1 MDRESQ
7 RADRTVWTDWA
18 DADLVAAN
26 AEGRVTPAQRAMIIG
41 NSPPVWWPLL
51 IVAGWVLVIAGC
63 VLGVLAANAMDHID
77 GPGFLGS
84 VFALAFVVIC
94 VLLLP
99 AMVMVMG
106 GVLVAEGGKRC
117 EKRREHREHRRWHR
131 RRAAALAAPRI
142 GGALGRIVQ
151 VAEQADE
158 RREARVGEQPVPVAE
173 GAPPLP
179 PPGPYRLCWLE
190 SIRRGAGPLLLSAE
204 PVDSEEAER
213 VTEQGASCS
222 GRTPSARAMP
232 D

>member
-41 NSPPVWWPLL
+41 NSRVPLVWWPLL
-51 IVAGWVLVIAGC
+51 IVAGWVLIIAGF
-63 VLGVLAANAMDHID
+63 VLAVLAVNAMDHAD
-77 GPGFLGS
+77 DRGFLGS

-106 GVLVAEGGKRC
+106 GLLVAEGGKRC
-117 EKRREHREHRRWHR
+117 EKRREHRELRRWRR

-142 GGALGRIVQ
+142 GAAMGRIVQ

-179 PPGPYRLCWLE
+179 PPGPYRLYWLE
-190 SIRRGAGPLLLSAE
+190 PIRRGAGPLLLSAE
-204 PVDSEEAER
+204 PVDSEEAEP
-213 VTEQGASCS
+213 VTEQGASP
-222 GRTPSARAMP
+222 GIRLA
-232 D
+232 